1 MLDAQKPEPRTPAGA
16 AAGELIYGLTPENR
30 SALRLDVR
38 FALRDAARARD
49 LPLLGMLNQTIERNL
64 GRVRFPSDVLDNL
77 TREIETIRDKL
88 PPHSPL
94 FELLESA
101 RAHQVAAQ
109 PTGQPTPQPGTRAP
123 ASSVPLSM
131 IEETLAL
138 KKAAASMEVTFIT
151 TIELGDSTLA
161 GYLNYCLALGEHEK
175 IIQTLRPR
183 KTRFPRVWAWNLL
196 LTALRLTD
204 HPEFADTVAEFHTWM
219 ELHHPDTLNHDDPD
233 DDRRLCAEKVRAIEL
248 RELAQS

>member
-1 MLDAQKPEPRTPAGA
+1 MLETQKPVPRMPASA
-16 AAGELIYGLTPENR
+16 ASGELIYGLTPENR

-38 FALRDAARARD
+38 YALRDAARARD

-64 GRVRFPSDVLDNL
+64 GRVRFPADVLDKL
-77 TREIETIRDKL
+77 AREIETIRDKL

-101 RAHQVAAQ
+101 RAHQVPQ
-109 PTGQPTPQPGTRAP
+109 EPRQPTPQPGAGAP

-175 IIQTLRPR
+175 IIHTLRPR

-204 HPEFADTVAEFHTWM
+204 HPEFADTVAEFHAWM
-219 ELHHPDTLNHDDPD
+219 ELHHPDTLNHEGPD
-233 DDRRLCAEKVRAIEL
+233 DQRRLCADTVRAIEL